1 MFSANTI
8 FLYIK
13 DIYFA
18 GHSPAP
24 FDSAAP
30 SAATLTPS

>member
-1 MFSANTI
+1 MVSANTI

-18 GHSPAP
+18 GNSSAP
-24 FDSAAP
+24 FDSAAR
-30 SAATLTPS
+30 SAAPLAPS